1 MSRQDELVLGQRPF
15 WVNRVGRAL
24 GHVRVSLLRRAA
36 GVVSASAGGIPAS
49 NDVAGR
55 FLTCY
60 LRRREY
66 CQVPSVPCELICGD
80 LAIADGGQFAAQ
92 ELNWR
97 AVLRRRKLKVDNS
110 DPCTLL
116 QGGREIVEE
125 GIGLSYLVIH
135 VHKDCGIQRGSGQT
149 RVVWFAER
157 ELHVRQ
163 LQKFCSPG
171 ELYEIIPRD
180 VLGNDR
186 AAGCDEVRE
195 SDRVVATACTN
206 VADCHARFQFKNA
219 CDLARLIESV
229 AVLFRGAA

>member
-1 MSRQDELVLGQRPF
+1 M
-15 WVNRVGRAL
+15 
-24 GHVRVSLLRRAA
+24 
-36 GVVSASAGGIPAS
+36 VSASAGRIPAS

-55 FLTCY
+55 FSTRC

-66 CQVPSVPCELICGD
+66 GQVPSIPCELMCGD

-92 ELNWR
+92 ELDWR
-97 AVLRRRKLKVDNS
+97 AMLRRRKLEVDNS

-163 LQKFCSPG
+163 LQRFCSPG
-171 ELYEIIPRD
+171 EFYEVIPRD

-186 AAGCDEVRE
+186 AGGSDEVRE

-219 CDLARLIESV
+219 CDLAGLIESV
-229 AVLFRGAA
+229 AVLFGGAA

>member
-1 MSRQDELVLGQRPF
+1 M
-15 WVNRVGRAL
+15 
-24 GHVRVSLLRRAA
+24 
-36 GVVSASAGGIPAS
+36 VSASAGGIPAS

-55 FLTCY
+55 FSTRD

-66 CQVPSVPCELICGD
+66 CEVPSVPFELICGD

-97 AVLRRRKLKVDNS
+97 AMLRRRKLKVDNS

-125 GIGLSYLVIH
+125 GIGLGYLVIH
-135 VHKDCGIQRGSGQT
+135 VHEDCGIQRGSGQT

-163 LQKFCSPG
+163 LQEFCSPG
-171 ELYEIIPRD
+171 EFYEVIPRD
-180 VLGNDR
+180 VLCNDR
-186 AAGCDEVRE
+186 AGGCDEVRE
-195 SDRVVATACTN
+195 SNRVVATARTN
-206 VADCHARFQFKNA
+206 VADCHARFQFKST
-219 CDLARLIESV
+219 CDLAGLIESV
-229 AVLFRGAA
+229 AVLFGGAAWADNPCDRALR